1 MIKSAVSLKAHAKI
15 NLHLEVLGKRSDG
28 FHDLV
33 SVFAPISL
41 ADELLMQRIPDK
53 KECKVLS
60 PLAELPVENTITR
73 AYEEFKNFT
82 GISEGVSVRILKR
95 IPEGAGLGGG
105 SSDAASVLLGLNDM
119 FSADLKEED
128 LRAIAL
134 KIGSDVPFFL
144 ENGAAVVKGRGEE
157 IKRVSLFSD
166 YFGILIYPGIKSATP
181 RAYSL
186 LGRKESEIRNPA
198 FNPELFCGKDCR
210 EWPFFNSFEDVLFNE
225 YPAIKKAKLDL
236 LKHGAD
242 FALMSG
248 AGSSVFGLFKDE
260 KTVKNAY
267 SNLFE
272 EYGKCFFFLI
282 LAF

>member
-1 MIKSAVSLKAHAKI
+1 M
-15 NLHLEVLGKRSDG
+15 
-28 FHDLV
+28 FH
-33 SVFAPISL
+33 
-41 ADELLMQRIPDK
+41 
-53 KECKVLS
+53 
-60 PLAELPVENTITR
+60 
-73 AYEEFKNFT
+73 
-82 GISEGVSVRILKR
+82 
-95 IPEGAGLGGG
+95 
-105 SSDAASVLLGLNDM
+105 
-119 FSADLKEED
+119 
-128 LRAIAL
+128 
-134 KIGSDVPFFL
+134 FFL
-144 ENGAAVVKGRGEE
+144 GDGAAVVQGRGEE
-157 IKRVSLFSD
+157 IKRASVSAD
-166 YFGILIYPGIKSATP
+166 YFGILIYPGIKSTTP

-186 LGRKESEIRNPA
+186 LGRKESEIRKPA

-236 LKHGAD
+236 LKYGAD

-272 EYGKCFFFLI
+272 EYGKCFFFLL